1 MVGIAVVAVVGCQA
15 SRPPSPPAVAKKS
28 PPLSFHAELGPI
40 TALAWDDPFLWIG
53 TQRGLRR
60 YRPGTNEELWLSN
73 EPSTDLGAPGEAQP
87 DEQAKKP
94 EPGKDVSQ
102 PPATAAGAPAKE
114 HGKGQGKQPEKG
126 QASKADKKASADAGN
141 AAPVRQP
148 VKDREMLA
156 QPITALAP
164 ASGPSLLVATATGVA
179 RLTDTGGDKP
189 VLAPLVALA
198 GVYRLAAV
206 TDTTAVPE
214 PGPSRGTPPVN
225 PLAWMATERGLFL
238 WDGAAVH
245 LITPAGKEAGKNAG
259 KEVGKNAGTN
269 AGKRAE
275 TNAISFLQADPDG
288 RSAWVGVMGQGLLHV
303 DQHGTLQT
311 FGPGGEGR
319 PDFVDTLGMGM
330 FPNGT
335 PFAVGRGRDGSG
347 RLLILHRGG
356 PALFEVDPSVR
367 LVGAAMEQG
376 APLVYASRGG
386 LVGVYTLRWVERG
399 ERIPP
404 DGFRFA
410 PPRKREGDR
419 IAALPDGRTLPED
432 ITAHAA
438 GPGGGVFFGTMGAG
452 VARLGVPAHG
462 VTVPPIYLPAGELAW
477 NARSLEVA
485 CLERDRC
492 VVATGAG
499 PGWIWDGADNAYKPV
514 PVEAMGSP
522 LMALVGEGNSAGN
535 GSGAVYFISGDG
547 PKGIKIARLSPDGQ
561 AWEPLLTIPVDTE
574 GAPLI
579 SYATMSPAG
588 SLWMAVRDRLP
599 DGQEL
604 GRGVIELQLP
614 SGKFI
619 YHRVTHA
626 GQTHP
631 PEMIPV
637 PGDVRAVRF
646 QAGTAAVPDAQW
658 FCTSVGVLRA
668 QPGKPPKLT
677 HWTENDGLPSD
688 SCEDL
693 SVQDDGVVWA
703 ATREG
708 VARWSGDRS
717 NNGGWV
723 PFEGAPQTPGGPL
736 RWPASGRDD
745 DDPDADPA
753 AARAFVTVGASLWAG
768 TSKGIWPVTGSGKV
782 MDQRTGLLD
791 SDVVGMKLDRFGRLW
806 VLGHLGLTVTDTFP
820 LR

>member
-1 MVGIAVVAVVGCQA
+1 MRAGFRPRCRGTLGIAVVTLLLGCEGTRPATPPVV
-15 SRPPSPPAVAKKS
+15 VKKP

-53 TQRGLRR
+53 TERGLRR

-73 EPSTDLGAPGEAQP
+73 EPGK
-87 DEQAKKP
+87 EQ
-94 EPGKDVSQ
+94 GKD
-102 PPATAAGAPAKE
+102 PANE
-114 HGKGQGKQPEKG
+114 HGKN
-126 QASKADKKASADAGN
+126 QA
-141 AAPVRQP
+141 
-148 VKDREMLA
+148 MLGHH
-156 QPITALAP
+156 ITALAP
-164 ASGPSLLVATATGVA
+164 ASGPSLLVATEGGVA

-189 VLAPLVALA
+189 VLQQVAVLP
-198 GVYRLAAV
+198 GVYRMAAV
-206 TDTTAVPE
+206 TDTTPVPQ
-214 PGPSRGTPPVN
+214 PGPSRATPAVN
-225 PLAWMATERGLFL
+225 PLAWLATDRGLYLF
-238 WDGAAVH
+238 DGAAVH
-245 LITPAGKEAGKNAG
+245 MITPVSKGAQN
-259 KEVGKNAGTN
+259 
-269 AGKRAE
+269 
-275 TNAISFLQADPDG
+275 NAIVFLQADPDG
-288 RSAWVGVMGQGLLHV
+288 RSAWVGMAGQGLLHV
-303 DQHGTLQT
+303 DGHGTLQI
-311 FGPGGEGR
+311 FGPAGEGA
-319 PDFVDTLGMGM
+319 PDFTDTLGMGT

-347 RLLILHRGG
+347 RLLILHKGG
-356 PALFEVDPSVR
+356 PALFEVDPAVR

-376 APLVYASRGG
+376 LPLVYASKGG
-386 LVGVYTLRWVERG
+386 PVGVYTLSWVERG
-399 ERIPP
+399 QSIPP

-410 PPRKREGDR
+410 PPHKREGNR
-419 IAALPDGRTLPED
+419 IAALPDGRTLPDD

-438 GPGGGVFFGTMGAG
+438 GPGGGVFFGTRAAG

-462 VTVPPIYLPAGELAW
+462 VTVPSLYLPAGELSW

-492 VVATGAG
+492 VIATGAG

-514 PVEAMGSP
+514 PTEAMGSS
-522 LMALVGEGNSAGN
+522 LMALVGDG
-535 GSGAVYFISGDG
+535 GSGAVFFMAGDG

-561 AWEPLLTIPVDTE
+561 SWEPLLTIPVAAE

-579 SYATMSPAG
+579 SYATISPAG

-614 SGKFI
+614 SGKFV

-646 QAGTAAVPDAQW
+646 QAGTAAVPEALW
-658 FCTSVGVLRA
+658 FCTSLGVLRA
-668 QPGKPPKLT
+668 EPGKPPKLT

-693 SVQDDGVVWA
+693 AILEDGAVWA

-708 VARWSGDRS
+708 VARWNGDKL
-717 NNGGWV
+717 WV
-723 PFEGAPQTPGGPL
+723 PFQGAAQAMGEPP
-736 RWPASGRDD
+736 RWPTSDRGA

-753 AARAFVTVGASLWAG
+753 AARAFVTVGGNLWAG

-782 MDQRTGLLD
+782 IDRRTGLLD

>member
-1 MVGIAVVAVVGCQA
+1 MRAGFRPGCWGAVGIAVATAVAGCEA
-15 SRPPSPPAVAKKS
+15 TRPPTPPAVVEKS

-60 YRPGTNEELWLSN
+60 YRPGTNEQLWLAS
-73 EPSTDLGAPGEAQP
+73 EPATDPAEQTKDQAKPQSTDA
-87 DEQAKKP
+87 
-94 EPGKDVSQ
+94 GKDKD
-102 PPATAAGAPAKE
+102 AGKNKAAGKSKEKDAAKDKDAAKVE
-114 HGKGQGKQPEKG
+114 DQGK
-126 QASKADKKASADAGN
+126 D
-141 AAPVRQP
+141 RQ
-148 VKDREMLA
+148 RAWLA

-164 ASGPSLLVATATGVA
+164 ASGPSLLVATEAGVA
-179 RLTDTGGDKP
+179 RLTDTGGDRP
-189 VLAPLVALA
+189 VLAPLAVLP

-206 TDTTAVPE
+206 TDTTPVPE
-214 PGPSRGTPPVN
+214 PGPTRATPPVN
-225 PLAWMATERGLFL
+225 PLAWLANDRGLHLF
-238 WDGAAVH
+238 DGAAVH
-245 LITPAGKEAGKNAG
+245 LITPVAREAGKNAI
-259 KEVGKNAGTN
+259 T
-269 AGKRAE
+269 
-275 TNAISFLQADPDG
+275 FLQADPDG
-288 RSAWVGVMGQGLLHV
+288 RSAWVGMKGQGLLHV
-303 DQHGTLQT
+303 DGHGTLQV
-311 FGPGGEGR
+311 FGPAGEGK
-319 PDFVDTLGMGM
+319 PDFTDTLGMGA

-347 RLLILHRGG
+347 RLLILHKGG

-386 LVGVYTLRWVERG
+386 PVGVYTLSWVERG
-399 ERIPP
+399 QSIPP

-419 IAALPDGRTLPED
+419 IAALPDGRRLPDD
-432 ITAHAA
+432 ITAQAA
-438 GPGGGVFFGTMGAG
+438 GPGGGVFFGTRAAG
-452 VARLGVPAHG
+452 VSRLGVPAHG
-462 VTVPPIYLPAGELAW
+462 VTVPAIYLPAGELAW

-492 VVATGAG
+492 VIATGAG

-535 GSGAVYFISGDG
+535 GSGSVYFIAGDG
-547 PKGIKIARLSPDGQ
+547 PKGIKVARLSPDGQ
-561 AWEPLLTIPVDTE
+561 GWEPLLTIPVDTE

-579 SYATMSPAG
+579 SYATISPAG

-604 GRGVIELQLP
+604 GRGVIELPLP
-614 SGKFI
+614 SGKFV
-619 YHRVTHA
+619 YHRVTKA

-646 QAGTAAVPDAQW
+646 QSGTAAVPDSQW
-658 FCTSVGVLRA
+658 FCTSLGVLRA

-693 SVQDDGVVWA
+693 SIQDGGTVWV

-708 VARWSGDRS
+708 VARWNGDKL
-717 NNGGWV
+717 WI
-723 PFEGAPQTPGGPL
+723 PFEGAPQTLGGPV
-736 RWPASGRDD
+736 RWPTSGRAD

-753 AARAFVTVGASLWAG
+753 AARAFVTVGGGLWAG
-768 TSKGIWPVTGSGKV
+768 TSQGIWPVTGSGKV
-782 MDQRTGLLD
+782 VDQRTGLLD
-791 SDVVGMKLDRFGRLW
+791 SDVVGMKRDRFGRLW